1 MSIDA
6 AKGDILVTGA
16 SSALGGA
23 IAERLARAGRPL
35 VLSGRDGATLE
46 ALAARCRD
54 LGAPAADPV
63 PQDLRTAF
71 TPAFEAALAGHA
83 WAGVVHVA
91 GVAYADAWHAT
102 TRDELHQML
111 DVHVAA
117 AAAVLARAR
126 PALARSRGAV
136 VLIASI
142 DAVSP
147 PRPFPAAAYGATK
160 AALVAWGRAVAME
173 WGREGVRV
181 NVVLPGALATGMGA
195 ALADGGA
202 GRSLAQAIPLGR
214 LGRPD
219 EVGAVAA
226 FLLSSAASYVTG
238 AVVAVDGGLSI
249 GYGGPLPT
257 A

>member
-6 AKGDILVTGA
+6 ATGDVLVTGA
-16 SSALGGA
+16 SSALGAA
-23 IAERLARAGRPL
+23 IAERLARAGRSL
-35 VLSGRDGATLE
+35 VLSGRDGAALE
-46 ALAARCRD
+46 ALAARCRG
-54 LGAPAADPV
+54 LGAPVADAV
-63 PQDLRTAF
+63 PQDLRAAF
-71 TPAFEAALAGHA
+71 TPAFEAALSGRA

-111 DVHVAA
+111 DVHLAA
-117 AAAVLARAR
+117 AAAILARAR

-195 ALADGGA
+195 ALAGAEA
-202 GRSLAQAIPLGR
+202 GRSLAQSIPLGR
-214 LGRPD
+214 LGRPE

-249 GYGGPLPT
+249 GYGEPLPT